1 MTALFGQRI
10 SPDIGTHRIVG
21 EGIAQWRKPQTTY
34 WWYADGVPVAKHNGA
49 DRKMRKWP
57 IWDMGGVW
65 RDKDG

>member
-1 MTALFGQRI
+1 M
-10 SPDIGTHRIVG
+10 G

-34 WWYADGVPVAKHNGA
+34 WLYADGVPVAKHNGA